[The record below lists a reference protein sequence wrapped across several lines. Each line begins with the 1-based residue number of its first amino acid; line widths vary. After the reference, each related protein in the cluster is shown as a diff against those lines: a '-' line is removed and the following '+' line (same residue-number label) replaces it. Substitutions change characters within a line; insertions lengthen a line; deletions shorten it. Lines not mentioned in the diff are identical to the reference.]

1 MQHTIHH
8 QVRQIT
14 QEGGEARR
22 PSDPHGQLQH
32 PLGDTLAC
40 RVYSF
45 PKIDA
50 CGKSPDSRLIQID
63 SRVCMKPPSVKS
75 QNLLQCW
82 YIHNKRSMGDPSRG
96 GGPDMSEMAGFEAGA
111 NDGAKA
117 EQKQTSLLEDLS
129 DIGVDVE
136 QSANFETM
144 LESIALPIKLDR
156 VVRAMKSGEMPAR
169 ASKRELY
176 IMQSI
181 IGEYT
186 AAYDEATGDDK
197 GAWESQGMIDARKKL
212 EGLLDALIEEYDL
225 STEPGE
231 TQSAAEE
238 GGTKAA

>member
-1 MQHTIHH
+1 
-8 QVRQIT
+8 
-14 QEGGEARR
+14 
-22 PSDPHGQLQH
+22 
-32 PLGDTLAC
+32 
-40 RVYSF
+40 
-45 PKIDA
+45 
-50 CGKSPDSRLIQID
+50 
-63 SRVCMKPPSVKS
+63 
-75 QNLLQCW
+75 
-82 YIHNKRSMGDPSRG
+82 
-96 GGPDMSEMAGFEAGA
+96 MSEMAGFEAGA